1 MNTKRVFNFELD
13 LNEEYEVI
21 VIGGGPAGCA
31 AAAAAGREGAKVLLV
46 ELTGVLGGMG
56 TSGLVPAWCPFT
68 NKKKI
73 IYGGLAETVLKKCI
87 AGMPHVAEDCFEWT
101 PIDPELL
108 KRIYDD
114 LVIDNGVDVLFNTQ
128 LSAVNMS
135 EDEVDSIIVSNKSG
149 LTAYKAGV
157 YIDCSGDADLAAW
170 AGAEYEKGDEKG
182 DLQPATHCF
191 TLTNV
196 DDYAYAT
203 EPTLHPANPKSL
215 MYKIKA
221 EGKYP
226 LIPDF
231 HCCNNLVGPGT
242 VGFNAGH
249 MWNVDNTDPMSVS
262 RALMLGR
269 KIAHQFQLAL
279 AEYAPKTF
287 GNAFLTNTGALMGI
301 RETRRIIGDYYL
313 TVDEMMEFK
322 SYDDEI
328 GRNCYYIDVH
338 HSQKDVGTKNEGAS
352 TCYRF
357 PPGKSHGIP
366 YRCLT
371 PKGIKNILM
380 AGRSIS
386 TDRPAQGSTRV
397 MPVCL
402 VMGEAAGIA
411 AKMASNSD
419 NNVHT
424 VNTDELRKKLR
435 CHGAYLEQ

>member
-1 MNTKRVFNFELD
+1 MNAKIEFKAELA
-13 LNEEYEVI
+13 LNENYDVI
-21 VIGGGPAGCA
+21 VVGGGPSGCS
-31 AAAAAGREGAKVLLV
+31 AAAAAGREGAKTLLI
-46 ELTGVLGGMG
+46 EATGALGGMG

-68 NKKKI
+68 DKEKI
-73 IYGGLAETVLKKCI
+73 IYGGIAETVLKKCI
-87 AGMPHVAEDCFEWT
+87 AGMPHVKEDCFDWT
-101 PIDPELL
+101 PIDSELL
-108 KRIYDD
+108 KRIYYD
-114 LVIDNGVDVLFNTQ
+114 LVIDNSSDIIFNTQ

-135 EDEVDSIIVSNKSG
+135 GNKVDSIIVSNKAG
-149 LTAYKAGV
+149 LSAYKAAV
-157 YIDCSGDADLAAW
+157 YIDCTGDADLASW
-170 AGAEYEKGDEKG
+170 AGAQFEKGDEDG

-191 TLTNV
+191 KLANV
-196 DDYAYAT
+196 DEYAYAT

-215 MYKIKA
+215 IYKIKA

-231 HCCNNLVGPGT
+231 HCCNNLVGPGV

-249 MWNVDNTDPMSVS
+249 LWEVDNTDPVS
-262 RALMLGR
+262 ISKGLILGR

-287 GNAFLTNTGALMGI
+287 ASAFLVSTASLIGI

-313 TVDEMMEFK
+313 TVKEMMEFK
-322 SYDDEI
+322 SYEDEI
-328 GRNCYYIDVH
+328 CRNCYFIDVH
-338 HSQKDVGTKNEGAS
+338 HAQKEVGTNKEGAS

-386 TDRPAQGSTRV
+386 TDRSAQGSTRV

-402 VMGEAAGIA
+402 AMGEAAGIA
-411 AKMASNSD
+411 AKMATMSD
-419 NNVHT
+419 NNVHK
-424 VNTDELRKKLR
+424 VNTGELREKLR
-435 CHGAYLEQ
+435 NRGAYLP

>member
-1 MNTKRVFNFELD
+1 MNAKIEFKAELA
-13 LNEEYEVI
+13 LNENYDVI
-21 VIGGGPAGCA
+21 VVGGGPSGCS
-31 AAAAAGREGAKVLLV
+31 AAAAAGREGAKTLLI
-46 ELTGVLGGMG
+46 EATGALGGMG

-68 NKKKI
+68 DKEKI
-73 IYGGLAETVLKKCI
+73 IYGGIAETVLKKCI
-87 AGMPHVAEDCFEWT
+87 AGMPHVKEDCFDWT
-101 PIDPELL
+101 PIDSELL

-114 LVIDNGVDVLFNTQ
+114 LVIDNSSDIIFNTQ

-135 EDEVDSIIVSNKSG
+135 GNKVDSIIVSNKAG
-149 LTAYKAGV
+149 LSAYKAAV
-157 YIDCSGDADLAAW
+157 YIDCTGDADLASW
-170 AGAEYEKGDEKG
+170 AGAQFEKGDEDG

-191 TLTNV
+191 KLANV
-196 DDYAYAT
+196 DEYAYAT

-215 MYKIKA
+215 IYKIKA

-231 HCCNNLVGPGT
+231 HCCNNLVGPGV

-249 MWNVDNTDPMSVS
+249 LWEVDNTDPVS
-262 RALMLGR
+262 ISKGLILGR

-287 GNAFLTNTGALMGI
+287 ASAFLVSTASLIGI

-313 TVDEMMEFK
+313 TVKEMMEFK
-322 SYDDEI
+322 SYEDEI
-328 GRNCYYIDVH
+328 CRNCYFIDVH
-338 HSQKDVGTKNEGAS
+338 HAQKEVGTNKEGAS

-386 TDRPAQGSTRV
+386 TDRSAQGSTRV

-402 VMGEAAGIA
+402 AMGEAAGIA
-411 AKMASNSD
+411 AKMATMSD
-419 NNVHT
+419 NNVHK
-424 VNTDELRKKLR
+424 VNTGELREKLR
-435 CHGAYLEQ
+435 NRGAYLP